1 MSAEIA
7 TFGAIDTVGQLVNK
21 FREWNSFVTPTSLSD
36 VAANTRVEPLCLID
50 SELLQLEE
58 LPEISASMQAIFAG
72 YYMHALSLISVL
84 GDVTVSDK
92 LGRVNPNRPVFESMT
107 HEDMDKYTLATLSAS
122 AYKHQLP
129 TRANTQKLS
138 MAMLANDDTLGIND
152 EDRTKDLRELS
163 SLSVGKVYDVELC
176 HEGTARAKVK
186 VMIRLFANTLTSQS
200 LINMFT
206 FKNQFDMS
214 FKERWYQWRSGRI
227 GFFMDLILCRDL
239 MQKHRN
245 TMIKDRSRVY
255 NEIVARQ
262 NKNTLA
268 GFISQKSSL
277 ATISNLAII
286 SSNTANAIE
295 SELGGKL
302 EKSSIRDRVF
312 KNTNLMVLAVV
323 DASWKRV
330 QFYHYGVEAFTD
342 VSFKDIKLGMKQ
354 GDNIA
359 DILKAFAEGKAPTL

>member
-1 MSAEIA
+1 MVGTDA
-7 TFGAIDTVGQLVNK
+7 TLGAIDTVGQIVNK
-21 FREWNSFVTPTSLSD
+21 FREWNRFATPSSLAD

-50 SELLQLEE
+50 SELLQVAEM
-58 LPEISASMQAIFAG
+58 PEITASMQAIFAG

-92 LGRVNPNRPVFESMT
+92 LGQVNPNRPVFESLKK
-107 HEDMDKYTLATLSAS
+107 EDLDKYTLATLSQE

-129 TRANTQKLS
+129 TRENTQKLS
-138 MAMLANDDTLGIND
+138 MAMLANSDALGIND

-176 HEGTARAKVK
+176 HEGEVRARVK
-186 VMIRLFANTLTSQS
+186 VMIRLFANTLSS
-200 LINMFT
+200 SSMINLFT

-227 GFFMDLILCRDL
+227 SFFKDLIFCRDL
-239 MQKHRN
+239 MEKHRN
-245 TMIKDRSRVY
+245 TMIKDKSRIY

-268 GFISQKSSL
+268 GFLSQKASL

-286 SSNTANAIE
+286 SINTANAIE
-295 SELGGKL
+295 AELGGKI
-302 EKSSIRDRVF
+302 EKSAIRERIF

-323 DASWKRV
+323 DPNWQRV

>member
-1 MSAEIA
+1 
-7 TFGAIDTVGQLVNK
+7 
-21 FREWNSFVTPTSLSD
+21 
-36 VAANTRVEPLCLID
+36 
-50 SELLQLEE
+50 
-58 LPEISASMQAIFAG
+58 
-72 YYMHALSLISVL
+72 
-84 GDVTVSDK
+84 
-92 LGRVNPNRPVFESMT
+92 
-107 HEDMDKYTLATLSAS
+107 
-122 AYKHQLP
+122 
-129 TRANTQKLS
+129 
-138 MAMLANDDTLGIND
+138 
-152 EDRTKDLRELS
+152 
-163 SLSVGKVYDVELC
+163 
-176 HEGTARAKVK
+176 
-186 VMIRLFANTLTSQS
+186 
-200 LINMFT
+200 MFT

-286 SSNTANAIE
+286 SSNTASAIE